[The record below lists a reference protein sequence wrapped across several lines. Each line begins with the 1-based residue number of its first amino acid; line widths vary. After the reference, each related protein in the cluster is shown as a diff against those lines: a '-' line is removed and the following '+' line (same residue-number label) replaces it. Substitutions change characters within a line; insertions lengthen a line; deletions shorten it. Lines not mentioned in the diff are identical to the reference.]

1 MQFNCA
7 YTELVSISK
16 LVPNPK
22 NANKHSQ
29 EQIERLAKIID
40 FQGQRSPVVVS
51 KRSGFITKGHGR
63 LMAMQKLGWDQVAV
77 DYQNYLSDAQEYAD
91 IVADNEIARWAEL
104 DSFKVL
110 TDLKDL
116 ELGDIDLLGFK
127 DSDFLT
133 SLVIPDSIEDG
144 TTDHFENPKG
154 TKIITMLLTEEE
166 NEEFMSSY
174 DSKKF
179 DNETVKDFIMRMTT
193 GSVLENE

>member
-1 MQFNCA
+1 MQFNCS
-7 YTELVSISK
+7 YTELVSTNK
-16 LVPNPK
+16 LVNNPK
-22 NANKHSQ
+22 NANNHPS

-40 FQGQRSPVVVS
+40 FQGQRSPIVVS

-63 LMAMQKLGWDQVAV
+63 LMAMKLLKWEQVAV
-77 DYQNYLSDAQEYAD
+77 DYQDYLSEAQEYAD
-91 IVADNEIARWAEL
+91 VVADNEIARWAEI

-110 TDLKDL
+110 TDLK
-116 ELGDIDLLGFK
+116 ELDFGDFDLLGFK

-133 SLVIPDSIEDG
+133 KNILPDMIEDG

-179 DNETVKDFIMRMTT
+179 DNETVKGFIMRMTT
-193 GSVLENE
+193 GECEVG